1 MTKFV
6 RLAGPLLTV
15 TIGQGC
21 SWEVTT
27 NDEIGDEIGDATI
40 KVSVMMLI
48 MMIMMMMM
56 MMVMLVMM
64 LEMLVMAV
72 VTVCYA
78 FTHSLGHTVTQ
89 SHGHWVSLTRSLIH
103 SFIHSF
109 VHSLLNHTF
118 PRSCIQRCRL
128 PTINVK
134 IVHWEW
140 PISQRARRWHGRCPR
155 CHQHGRR
162 RLLSTPLPHLDVFD
176 AESSAC
182 WLNGSEYI
190 AACYQMTW
198 SMSPMSSAWST
209 LSIVSAIV
217 RLPHINV
224 FDVVVVVVVVD

>member
-1 MTKFV
+1 
-6 RLAGPLLTV
+6 
-15 TIGQGC
+15 
-21 SWEVTT
+21 
-27 NDEIGDEIGDATI
+27 
-40 KVSVMMLI
+40 MMLI
-48 MMIMMMMM
+48 MMIMMMMMMM

-78 FTHSLGHTVTQ
+78 FTQSLGHTVP
-89 SHGHWVSLTRSLIH
+89 GV
-103 SFIHSF
+103 
-109 VHSLLNHTF
+109 
-118 PRSCIQRCRL
+118 
-128 PTINVK
+128 
-134 IVHWEW
+134 
-140 PISQRARRWHGRCPR
+140 ISVVGAG
-155 CHQHGRR
+155 
-162 RLLSTPLPHLDVFD
+162 LLSTPLPHLDVFD

-224 FDVVVVVVVVD
+224 FDVVIVVVVVVVD